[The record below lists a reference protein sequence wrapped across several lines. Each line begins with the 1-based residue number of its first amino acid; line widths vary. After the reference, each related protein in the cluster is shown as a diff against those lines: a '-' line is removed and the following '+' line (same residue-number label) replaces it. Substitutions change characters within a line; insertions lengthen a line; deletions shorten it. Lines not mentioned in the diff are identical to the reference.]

1 MLLKYKIRKLLQP
14 NNQMLALHILRIVL
28 VVVIIIILL
37 TLSFELITNF
47 SENKDKVKE
56 DIITSLNNIKAP
68 TAETNN
74 TLTNVNYTL
83 ITQKNIFGNLST
95 IVKQDS
101 TKDNKPATQ
110 APLALIGT
118 VLTSGA
124 SPYAII
130 ENTKEKIQDAFS
142 VNDNVFEY
150 ATLVGIY
157 KNRVE
162 IDRNGIIEILKI
174 DDIDSG
180 SGDDEQSGNI
190 QYLDA
195 AEVQNAISN
204 LPVVMTQA
212 RAIPYWQ
219 EGKPVGLRLFSIKKN
234 SIFEK
239 VGLKNGDIL
248 KNING
253 RQLGDFSKAM
263 ALFEELKNE
272 TSLSIELERNKTP
285 MTLQYKIR

>member
-14 NNQMLALHILRIVL
+14 NNQLIAMRILKIALA
-28 VVVIIIILL
+28 VVIVIILL
-37 TLSFELITNF
+37 ILANNLFLNF
-47 SENKDKVKE
+47 LNNKSQVKDE
-56 DIITSLNNIKAP
+56 ITSAINTFKINTPK
-68 TAETNN
+68 TNN
-74 TLTNVNYTL
+74 TLSNVNYTL
-83 ITQKNIFGNLST
+83 ITQKNIFGNLT
-95 IVKQDS
+95 NNQQ
-101 TKDNKPATQ
+101 DNKINEKKPASE

-118 VLTSGA
+118 VLTSG
-124 SPYAII
+124 SNPYAII
-130 ENTKEKIQDAFS
+130 ENTKDKLQDAFS
-142 VNDNVFEY
+142 INDNIFEI

-157 KNRVE
+157 KNKVE
-162 IDRNGIIEILKI
+162 INRNGIIETLQI
-174 DDIDSG
+174 DELNQDS
-180 SGDDEQSGNI
+180 SDDEQSGNI
-190 QYLDA
+190 KYLDA

-219 EGKPVGLRLFSIKKN
+219 EGKPVGLRLFSIKQD
-234 SIFEK
+234 SIFDK

-272 TSLSIELERNKTP
+272 TSLSIQLERNKQP

>member
-14 NNQMLALHILRIVL
+14 NNQLIAMRILKIALA
-28 VVVIIIILL
+28 VVIVIILL
-37 TLSFELITNF
+37 ILANNLFLNF
-47 SENKDKVKE
+47 LNNKSQVKDE
-56 DIITSLNNIKAP
+56 ITSAINTFKINTPKS
-68 TAETNN
+68 NN
-74 TLTNVNYTL
+74 TLANVNYTL
-83 ITQKNIFGNLST
+83 ITQKNIFGNL
-95 IVKQDS
+95 INNQQE
-101 TKDNKPATQ
+101 NKANNKKPTSE

-124 SPYAII
+124 NPYAII
-130 ENTKEKIQDAFS
+130 ENTKDKLQDAFS
-142 VNDNVFEY
+142 INDNIFEI

-157 KNRVE
+157 KNKVE
-162 IDRNGIIEILKI
+162 INRNGVIETLQI
-174 DDIDSG
+174 DDLNQDAS
-180 SGDDEQSGNI
+180 DDEQSGNI
-190 QYLDA
+190 RYLDA

-219 EGKPVGLRLFSIKKN
+219 EGKPVGLRLFSIKQG

-253 RQLGDFSKAM
+253 KQLGDFSKAM

-272 TSLSIELERNKTP
+272 TSLSIQLERNKQP
-285 MTLQYKIR
+285 MTLQYQIR